1 MPTPPTTPQPHS
13 PPAFP
18 FLLKTRLTR
27 VNRRISRGSDSH
39 SSQEPI
45 SLLRDNDQPFIFDIS
60 FFNKPYRFEFY
71 DTASPENWTLL
82 LPNVIVLCYDISSR
96 LSIINVQRVVSAP
109 PIAPSFANQLTR
121 TQWTK
126 EVKRVFTVEKEL
138 PVLLLGMKRD
148 LRSEED
154 PNGIIYPQ
162 EAYRIAQEMRCD
174 RYMECSAVS
183 GELVHEVFEDIC
195 RTAALGT
202 KKEDG
207 GLSEGGC
214 VVM

>member
-1 MPTPPTTPQPHS
+1 M
-13 PPAFP
+13 
-18 FLLKTRLTR
+18 
-27 VNRRISRGSDSH
+27 NRRISKGSTSH
-39 SSQEPI
+39 SSKEPI

-60 FFNKPYRFEFY
+60 FFNRPYRFQFY

-82 LPNVIVLCYDISSR
+82 QPDVIVLCYDLSSR
-96 LSIINVQRVVSAP
+96 LSLINIQRVVCSLFLTLQFPYGAD
-109 PIAPSFANQLTR
+109 PSQWRKETTR
-121 TQWTK
+121 I
-126 EVKRVFTVEKEL
+126 FTSVKEL
-138 PVLLLGMKRD
+138 PVLLLGLKRD
-148 LRSEED
+148 LRSAED

-162 EAYRIAQEMRCD
+162 EGYRIAQEMRCD

-207 GLSEGGC
+207 GLSDGGC
-214 VVM
+214 RIM